1 LSSFLEMRK
10 ISKLFSDNIVLNNI
24 DLNADKG
31 QVHALIGENGAGK
44 STLMKILA
52 GLYSP
57 DSGEIFIDGKL
68 VNLDSPKQAQ
78 EQGISMIYQEIRLFP
93 D

>member
-1 LSSFLEMRK
+1 LSSFWEMRK